1 LTAPSS
7 REITRLLLAW
17 NEGDSSALDRLIPVV
32 YEELHRA
39 ARRYLRREH
48 GNQTLQTSALVNEVY
63 LRLVDAKSVRW
74 QSRAHFFGIAARL
87 MRQILVDVARRRAQ
101 LKRGGAVERVTLDET
116 VWVGERAPDLV
127 ALDDAL
133 NTLAALD
140 ERQSRIVELKF
151 FGGLTEDE
159 IAEVLGVSARTVRGD
174 WSLARAWLLRE
185 LSRKEAP

>member
-1 LTAPSS
+1 MTAPSS

-74 QSRAHFFGIAARL
+74 QNRAHFFGIAARL

-185 LSRKEAP
+185 LSRKETP

>member
-74 QSRAHFFGIAARL
+74 QNRAHFFGIAARL

-185 LSRKEAP
+185 LSRKVTP